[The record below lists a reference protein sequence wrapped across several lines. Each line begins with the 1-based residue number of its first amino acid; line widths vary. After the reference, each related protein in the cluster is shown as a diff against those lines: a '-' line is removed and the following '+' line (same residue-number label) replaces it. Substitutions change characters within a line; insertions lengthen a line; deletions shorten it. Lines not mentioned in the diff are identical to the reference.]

1 MTPGQISYMRNMQQD
16 NTPKYIK
23 NLRSELNVALKKN
36 LDLSRRLEQKEDELE
51 SDIQNKVIIEAEK
64 FS

>member
-1 MTPGQISYMRNMQQD
+1 MRAMQQD

-36 LDLSRRLEQKEDELE
+36 LELSRRLEQKEDELE
-51 SDIQNKVIIEAEK
+51 SDIQNQVIMLAEK